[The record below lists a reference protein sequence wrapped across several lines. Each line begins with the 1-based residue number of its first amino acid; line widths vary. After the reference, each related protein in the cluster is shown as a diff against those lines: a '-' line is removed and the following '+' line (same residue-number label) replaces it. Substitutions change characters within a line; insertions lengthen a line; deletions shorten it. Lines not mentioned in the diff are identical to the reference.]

1 MREVP
6 SDSDNN
12 QEEGGLD
19 MKKLGTLVAL
29 AFIAS
34 SPAIA
39 QDKEIPLEDFIGE
52 LQKLPSEST
61 VTFGE
66 VFGTQPN
73 GDAFYYSDG
82 INIATMLPRFDPAN
96 ACRFPPIDD
105 QWVGSFWYVWC
116 GSGNSVPD
124 FEVQRDTYYSVG
136 GRPPRYVAS
145 AYYDCQSSSDYAAM
159 PANVRDA
166 LCR

>member
-1 MREVP
+1 
-6 SDSDNN
+6 
-12 QEEGGLD
+12 
-19 MKKLGTLVAL
+19 MKKIGTLVAL

-39 QDKEIPLEDFIGE
+39 QDKEILLGDFIGE
-52 LQKLPSEST
+52 LQKLPSESM

-73 GDAFYYSDG
+73 GDTFYYSDG
-82 INIATMLPRFDPAN
+82 ANIASMLPAFDPAK
-96 ACRFPPIDD
+96 ACSFPPIYSE
-105 QWVGSFWYVWC
+105 WVGSFWYVWC

-136 GRPPRYVAS
+136 GRPPRYVAT
-145 AYYDCQSSSDYAAM
+145 AYLDCEDSSDYAAM
-159 PANVRDA
+159 PSPVRYA